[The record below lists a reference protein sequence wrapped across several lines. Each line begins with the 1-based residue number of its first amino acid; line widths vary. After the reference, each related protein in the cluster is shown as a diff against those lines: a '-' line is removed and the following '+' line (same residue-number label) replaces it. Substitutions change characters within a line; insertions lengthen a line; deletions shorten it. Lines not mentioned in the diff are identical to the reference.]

1 MHIYLKTL
9 GMEISLIDLIFYIT
23 DKKGSQKTDLIPIVT
38 GSVVSVL
45 VITIVVVI
53 VITVWKR
60 RQR

>member
-9 GMEISLIDLIFYIT
+9 GMEISLLDLIFYIT
-23 DKKGSQKTDLIPIVT
+23 DKQGSEKPDLIPTVT
-38 GSVVSVL
+38 GGVVSVI
-45 VITIVVVI
+45 VVTIVVVI

>member
-9 GMEISLIDLIFYIT
+9 GMEISLLDLT
-23 DKKGSQKTDLIPIVT
+23 DKQVSEKTDLIPIVT
-38 GSVVSVL
+38 GSVVSVI